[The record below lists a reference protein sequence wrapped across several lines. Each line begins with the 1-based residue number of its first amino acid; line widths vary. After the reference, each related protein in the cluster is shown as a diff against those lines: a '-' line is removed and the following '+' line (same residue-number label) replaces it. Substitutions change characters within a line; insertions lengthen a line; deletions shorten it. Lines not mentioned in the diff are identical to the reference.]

1 LKFKFSHHFS
11 HSHRILFTFIQ
22 GYENNFLNFNIK
34 ELKFSV
40 VTMDFKAQKEIKR
53 DPFKVRVLLLEK
65 IAPRI
70 NLSRILHS
78 LIAGF
83 TSVIGIA
90 RVADYNHRLR
100 DDSCFIYFCDG
111 NEYLNLLALGTFHV
125 DGQLVAVSAPHIVPI
140 NAKLSMPSSSY
151 PPHLMAQCPPSMGL
165 FNLRLNIGSPIIMV
179 LSALE
184 AYEAS
189 NSVTGMIVAYDIK
202 RKRPRNFG
210 FMMMLSRVQML
221 EALGGSPII
230 QGQKVQ
236 VRPAK
241 AVPALIHE
249 ITANEIIRRGPINNA
264 FLWTEEIMNANW
276 LKANI
281 GGGEPIR
288 PRVSL
293 PDFVPPPAQP
303 AIQPFISEP
312 TLQPQPSTS
321 KAVTQPKPVAEPN
334 SATTNAVP
342 HSIPTEPTTLQPASP
357 TLSIGD
363 NYELTEDG
371 DLAVPPPAKRRRLN

>member
-1 LKFKFSHHFS
+1 M
-11 HSHRILFTFIQ
+11 FTFFQ
-22 GYENNFLNFNIK
+22 RGYENRGIK
-34 ELKFSV
+34 QILRINHLI
-40 VTMDFKAQKEIKR
+40 MDPKTRKEIQR

-83 TSVIGIA
+83 SQITGIA
-90 RVADYNHRLR
+90 RVCDYQHRLR

-111 NEYLNLLALGTFHV
+111 NEYINLLALGSFHV
-125 DGQLVAVSAPHIVPI
+125 DGQLVQVSAPHIVSI

-151 PPHLMAQCPPSMGL
+151 PPHLMIQCPPSMGL
-165 FNLRLNIGSPIIMV
+165 FNLRVNAGSPINTVI
-179 LSALE
+179 SALE
-184 AYEAS
+184 AFETT
-189 NSVTGMIVAYDIK
+189 NSVTGMIIPYDIK

-210 FMMMLSRVQML
+210 FMLMLSRVQML

-230 QGQKVQ
+230 QGQQIQ
-236 VRPAK
+236 VKPAK

-264 FLWTEEIMNANW
+264 FLWNEEIMNANW

-281 GGGEPIR
+281 GGHEPIR

-293 PDFVPPPAQP
+293 PDFVPPVDHV
-303 AIQPFISEP
+303 QPFISAPNLE
-312 TLQPQPSTS
+312 PQPSTANSVPQS
-321 KAVTQPKPVAEPN
+321 KPIAEPN
-334 SATTNAVP
+334 LPTGNI
-342 HSIPTEPTTLQPASP
+342 IPQDKPIEPVILQPASP

-371 DLAVPPPAKRRRLN
+371 DLAIPPPTKRRRLN